1 MTDLGM
7 INNTFRTLVSSSER
21 NAASDKL
28 INEQKPPRGWLH
40 CPSQSKPIR
49 FFIASKTPLSSTYDP
64 YIPKKLRY
72 SPLQALKLA
81 ESVGIKIN
89 MVIDLTNTSRYY
101 DPIAFEREDIRYI
114 KIQCEGRDGPPD
126 SYLSLIHI

>member
-1 MTDLGM
+1 MEKILGEREKRRKQMTDLGM

-101 DPIAFEREDIRYI
+101 DPIAFER
-114 KIQCEGRDGPPD
+114 
-126 SYLSLIHI
+126 